1 MLFHVMGLNNFWLF
15 FLEFCLS
22 AAVVL
27 FAGHKLAFYG
37 DRIAAGSKFSH
48 GWIGFIL
55 MAFITSLPELMTGIS
70 ATAFVGSVDLVIGDT
85 IGSNAV
91 NIVILAA
98 MFFFARKAML
108 KLKIE
113 EMITGFAGLFLAT
126 MIGAFILIK
135 TFAGI
140 SNLGSILLS
149 VSIALVYFFI
159 VYVSFRTGGLKE
171 EGEEIEENKE
181 KNIGVKFTLFSLL
194 IIFSSI
200 WMTKTADFIAET
212 PMIFSGVEYVLGQTF
227 VGGLLLAIA
236 TSLPEMAVT
245 FSAAKMGN
253 ISMAVGNIFGS
264 NIFNVFIIPI
274 SAIFYRGN
282 FWGDVSFSN
291 LFLVFLVF
299 AVTAVMGVDLIAKV
313 KLQNSKLSVLNVL
326 TLLIWIVGMVVI
338 FMANNA
344 ALIP

>member
-1 MLFHVMGLNNFWLF
+1 MLFHVMGLENFWLF

-27 FAGHKLAFYG
+27 FAGHKLAYFG

-70 ATAFVGSVDLVIGDT
+70 ATGLVGSVDLIVGDT
-85 IGSNAV
+85 MGSNAV
-91 NIVILAA
+91 NIVILGA
-98 MFFFARKAML
+98 MFFFSRNAIL
-108 KLKIE
+108 KIKIE
-113 EMITGFAGLFLAT
+113 EVITGFAGLFLAT
-126 MIGAFILIK
+126 MVGVFILIK
-135 TFAGI
+135 TYAGV
-140 SNLGSILLS
+140 STWGSIILS
-149 VSIALVYFFI
+149 ITIALVYLFI
-159 VYVSFRTGGLKE
+159 VYISYKTGGLKE

-181 KNIGVKFTLFSLL
+181 KYIGIKFTLFSLL
-194 IIFSSI
+194 IVFSSI

-212 PMIFSGVEYVLGQTF
+212 PVLFGGIQYVLGQTF

-264 NIFNVFIIPI
+264 NIFNIFIIPI

-282 FWGDVSFSN
+282 FWMDVSFSN
-291 LFLVFLVF
+291 LFLVMLVF
-299 AVTAVMGVDLIAKV
+299 AVTTIISVDLIAKV
-313 KLQNSKLSVLNVL
+313 KLKNSKVSILNVFA
-326 TLLIWIVGMVVI
+326 LLVWITGMVVI
-338 FMANNA
+338 FIANNNG
-344 ALIP
+344 LVP